1 MLVYL
6 LEAEFALVAHKPCIL
21 VQLISW
27 CLYFLSWT
35 IKLDN
40 LSFFMDSCHSS
51 SIFYFYLG
59 RNITFFYCSFLLLH
73 VHHTHVRISI
83 LIKLSLSP
91 WPVCWAVKRFKT
103 KDLKQIHIMIKL
115 GIVRQVVSML
125 HIMPWW
131 PCWVWFICLCSFIS
145 VPFSFRRKIYWFF
158 FLQSSYMVFISFVV
172 VFLFLEVIH
181 IHVLKH

>member
-40 LSFFMDSCHSS
+40 LSFFTDSCLSS

-131 PCWVWFICLCSFIS
+131 PCWVCGSYVYVLLYLYHFPSGG
-145 VPFSFRRKIYWFF
+145 RYTDF